1 MLSQLKRNEV
11 SKVDR
16 VNEFGWRGRVLWS
29 SKYDRGS
36 LRSKRF
42 CVSLSRK
49 LEQRGRGQKQ
59 ALAQK
64 THYSENAPWWLGLFV
79 DRQLVNIYSFLSF
92 LNILYMITEAYNG
105 TCSFVI

>member
-1 MLSQLKRNEV
+1 MNLVDVLEYCGVV
-11 SKVDR
+11 SMMGVA
-16 VNEFGWRGRVLWS
+16 
-29 SKYDRGS
+29 
-36 LRSKRF
+36 
-42 CVSLSRK
+42 CVASISVWVCQESWNK
-49 LEQRGRGQKQ
+49 GGGGGQKQ